1 MPRFCEYTT
10 GTTDTASTHSA
21 TMRRR
26 IDANSSQPMRNQ
38 TSSIE

>member
-10 GTTDTASTHSA
+10 GTTDTASTTSA
-21 TMRRR
+21 TTRRR
-26 IDANSSQPMRNQ
+26 SDAYSSQPMTNQ